1 MRIVFSGASPITVM
15 AAQALTKKHEVVIIE
30 IDKEKI
36 DELSEEMDCSFLYG
50 DSGKPAILKEVNPQ
64 SCDFLFCLANNDQAN
79 IITSLLGRSLGFKRV
94 VTSIEDPELENMC
107 REIGLEDI
115 IIPARTVSH
124 HLENMIRGLDD
135 IELSSVLKHGAQ
147 MFTFIASKQEAVSVA
162 ELDLPKSAKIIF
174 YYRDEKFYL
183 ADEKTRFKKKDEI
196 VILTD
201 TNTLPELNK
210 RYIPKQTEG
219 RK

>member
-1 MRIVFSGASPITVM
+1 MRIVFTGAGPITIM
-15 AAQALTKKHEVVIIE
+15 AARALTKKHEVVIIE

-50 DSGKPAILKEVNPQ
+50 DSGKPDILKEVNPQ
-64 SCDFLFCLANNDQAN
+64 SCDFLFCLTNNDQAN

-107 REIGLEDI
+107 REMGLEDI

-219 RK
+219 KK

>member
-1 MRIVFSGASPITVM
+1 MRVVFTGAGPITIM
-15 AAQALTKKHEVVIIE
+15 AAHALTKKHEVVIIE

-36 DELSEEMDCSFLYG
+36 DELSEEMDCSFLHG
-50 DSGKPAILKEVNPQ
+50 DSGKPDILKEVNPQ
-64 SCDFLFCLANNDQAN
+64 SCDFLFCLTNNDQAN

-107 REIGLEDI
+107 REMGLEDI